1 MYSNYCII
9 IYTRINSEKKIKTS
23 VLFVI
28 TPVQLKLSWIH
39 IQFRITR

>member
-1 MYSNYCII
+1 M
-9 IYTRINSEKKIKTS
+9 KTS

-39 IQFRITR
+39 IQFRITREVQKLELLRN